1 MIKDNYVI
9 NFTQLSKKKKYWL
22 ILLKIQIVAKIVW
35 YLLLFY
41 ELAQPYAIGFI
52 WHEFLR
58 ASCNLPG

>member
-9 NFTQLSKKKKYWL
+9 NFTQLSKKKYWI

-41 ELAQPYAIGFI
+41 
-52 WHEFLR
+52 
-58 ASCNLPG
+58 

>member
-41 ELAQPYAIGFI
+41 
-52 WHEFLR
+52 
-58 ASCNLPG
+58 